1 MNGNLAVRQN
11 ALKRE
16 LVHVRKTTCLSQRQA
31 LLAKERHREFPA
43 QLRLGQMGCG
53 QYAIRARDWP
63 GSLTALYRVVSAPL
77 RVPCPHRPPSA
88 KLVAPGAQSRLERTI
103 VTRKVPEQSQ

>member
-16 LVHVRKTTCLSQRQA
+16 LFHVRKTTRLSQRQA

-53 QYAIRARDWP
+53 QYAIGDRDWH
-63 GSLTALYRVVSAPL
+63 GSLSALYRVVL
-77 RVPCPHRPPSA
+77 R
-88 KLVAPGAQSRLERTI
+88 Q
-103 VTRKVPEQSQ
+103 